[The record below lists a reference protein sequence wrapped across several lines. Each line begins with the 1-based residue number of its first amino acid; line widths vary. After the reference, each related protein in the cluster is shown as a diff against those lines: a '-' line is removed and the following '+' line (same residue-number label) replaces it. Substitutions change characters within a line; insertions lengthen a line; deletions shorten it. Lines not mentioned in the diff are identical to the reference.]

1 MKEDIVSAKDKDFM
15 KKLKLMA
22 EQMCKVFKFK
32 NTKNKGA
39 LKSQRLEVFRYSI
52 KRMASK
58 QNFNI
63 QIGNK
68 LIKYTY
74 NIKED
79 TYNIIFSD
87 LRKIRNSINAWGR

>member
-1 MKEDIVSAKDKDFM
+1 MKEDIVSAKDQEFM
-15 KKLKLMA
+15 KKLKLDYEKML
-22 EQMCKVFKFK
+22 KVFKFK

-39 LKSQRLEVFRYSI
+39 LKSQRFEVFRYSI

-63 QIGNK
+63 QIGNT
-68 LIKYTY
+68 LIKYIY

-79 TYNIIFSD
+79 TYNIIVND
-87 LRKIRNSINAWGR
+87 LRKIRSSVNAWGR